1 MGITGDATAPVAVA
15 RGTDSFDDDAVPASR
30 AGATAAASVGELAC
44 LSGGGRVNRRAGLIV
59 LRRSARRGVTVAR
72 AFMPRR
78 APRSGVLAPPRSLH
92 PALPR
97 AGSRR
102 GFDARRPSCAG
113 GMGNARDWGL
123 TRLHSG
129 PSQDVAGGE
138 GGGSRVV
145 ATSATALVSLTLAA
159 CGTIDGG
166 SSGAPASEVGAP
178 PVRSPFEGAPP

>member
-102 GFDARRPSCAG
+102 GFDARRPPWG
-113 GMGNARDWGL
+113 GGACDARDSDRGL
-123 TRLHSG
+123 TRLYAG

-138 GGGSRVV
+138 GG
-145 ATSATALVSLTLAA
+145 AA
-159 CGTIDGG
+159 RE
-166 SSGAPASEVGAP
+166 SWRLQRPHW
-178 PVRSPFEGAPP
+178 

>member
-1 MGITGDATAPVAVA
+1 
-15 RGTDSFDDDAVPASR
+15 
-30 AGATAAASVGELAC
+30 
-44 LSGGGRVNRRAGLIV
+44 
-59 LRRSARRGVTVAR
+59 
-72 AFMPRR
+72 
-78 APRSGVLAPPRSLH
+78 
-92 PALPR
+92 
-97 AGSRR
+97 
-102 GFDARRPSCAG
+102 
-113 GMGNARDWGL
+113 MGNARDWGL

-129 PSQDVAGGE
+129 PSQDVAGGK